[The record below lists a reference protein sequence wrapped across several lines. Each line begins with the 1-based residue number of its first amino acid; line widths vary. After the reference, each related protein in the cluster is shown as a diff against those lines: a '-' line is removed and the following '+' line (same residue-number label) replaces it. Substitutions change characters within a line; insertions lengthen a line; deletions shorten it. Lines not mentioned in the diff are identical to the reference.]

1 MLFIVALKNSDKVD
15 CNLLEGWEILGAK
28 EENTY
33 LSRIRIHEINL
44 KFPDG
49 DRPNIS
55 FCFPALHSSR
65 LIQQSTL

>member
-1 MLFIVALKNSDKVD
+1 MLFRAAFKNSHKVD
-15 CNLLEGWEILGAK
+15 YHLLEGWEILGTK

-55 FCFPALHSSR
+55 VCFPALQR
-65 LIQQSTL
+65 TL